1 MVIGC
6 SQRAIAKEKAALLD
20 SMSVQVDV
28 EEAPFII
35 REKLL
40 SSTVLLSNDLF
51 SSKYGRL
58 HRLIGVLRASI
69 QVLVHRVVT
78 VVASVDPVWI

>member
-1 MVIGC
+1 LVIGGP
-6 SQRAIAKEKAALLD
+6 QWPIPEEKAALLD

-40 SSTVLLSNDLF
+40 CSTVLLSNDLF
-51 SSKYGRL
+51 SGKYGRL
-58 HRLIGVLRASI
+58 HRLIGVFVASI

-78 VVASVDPVWI
+78 IVASVDPVWI

>member
-1 MVIGC
+1 
-6 SQRAIAKEKAALLD
+6 
-20 SMSVQVDV
+20 MSVQVDV

-58 HRLIGVLRASI
+58 HRLIGVLIASI

>member
-1 MVIGC
+1 LVIGGP
-6 SQRAIAKEKAALLD
+6 QWAIPEEKATLLD
-20 SMSVQVDV
+20 SMGVQVDV

-40 SSTVLLSNDLF
+40 CSTILLSNDLF
-51 SSKYGRL
+51 SGKYGRL
-58 HRLIGVLRASI
+58 HRLIGVLVASI

-78 VVASVDPVWI
+78 IVASVDPVWI

>member
-1 MVIGC
+1 MVIGG

-51 SSKYGRL
+51 SGKYGRL
-58 HRLIGVLRASI
+58 HRLIGVLIASI

>member
-1 MVIGC
+1 M
-6 SQRAIAKEKAALLD
+6 
-20 SMSVQVDV
+20 SMQVDV
-28 EEAPFII
+28 EKAAIVF

-40 SSTVLLSNDLF
+40 GSAVLLSDNLF
-51 SSKYGRL
+51 SCKYGRL
-58 HRLIGVLRASI
+58 HCLIGVLIASI